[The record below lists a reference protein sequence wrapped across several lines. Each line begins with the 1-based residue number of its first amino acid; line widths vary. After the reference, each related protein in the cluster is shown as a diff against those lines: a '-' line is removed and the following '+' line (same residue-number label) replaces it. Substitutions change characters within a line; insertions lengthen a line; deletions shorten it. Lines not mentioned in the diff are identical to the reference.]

1 MVGSRAG
8 RWALAFVLGSAAAIV
23 PTAVAAGVSTAA
35 AAYARGPLST
45 LPGGGAYVDGTTF
58 PANVVNN
65 NYWTD
70 VVFVPAG

>member
-1 MVGSRAG
+1 MVGSRVG
-8 RWALAFVLGSAAAIV
+8 RWALAFVLGSAAAV
-23 PTAVAAGVSTAA
+23 DPDGLA